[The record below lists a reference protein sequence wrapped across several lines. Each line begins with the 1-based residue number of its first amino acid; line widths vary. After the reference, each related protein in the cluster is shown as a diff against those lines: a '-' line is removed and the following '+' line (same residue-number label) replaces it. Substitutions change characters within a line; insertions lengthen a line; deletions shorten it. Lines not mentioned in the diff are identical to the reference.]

1 MDCSI
6 VLTLVAVMGI
16 DFGWQAQDDGSLEY
30 IIQVD
35 SLAVQAMLAGEPVV
49 SEIHPDVHGVRTF
62 RIQIGDGELPRDA
75 GNFVPSQSAPS
86 SQYQPIVVHDS
97 VHRQHGPTLPGVTHQ
112 IWDDSASSAPALVDP
127 QGDREDTSQR
137 PNSRFSAPPKLN
149 NPVVSSRLNSPL
161 RQPNS
166 PAVSRDELSHNRTPR
181 NNAHQDLAPKP
192 QADFIGYDDPPEVSL
207 TGETQP
213 QFAEDPRLR
222 NNVSSDRRESESFPR
237 SGSGR
242 GNRDD
247 MDRGERDDEYNYS
260 DLQRSPSLKVPP
272 NGPRRQDADQLASRA
287 ENNRGDRRDLDE
299 DLRFEGG
306 SERARDANRG
316 PLPDRRHGEVDTE
329 LDSRLQSKSTDWPTT
344 LLGLFASLAANAYMG
359 WITWSA
365 VHRYRDLVDDVRRVE
380 N

>member
-1 MDCSI
+1 M
-6 VLTLVAVMGI
+6 
-16 DFGWQAQDDGSLEY
+16 
-30 IIQVD
+30 
-35 SLAVQAMLAGEPVV
+35 
-49 SEIHPDVHGVRTF
+49 
-62 RIQIGDGELPRDA
+62 
-75 GNFVPSQSAPS
+75 
-86 SQYQPIVVHDS
+86 VHDS
-97 VHRQHGPTLPGVTHQ
+97 ARRQHGPTLAGATHQ

-127 QGDREDTSQR
+127 QGDHGDTSQR
-137 PNSRFSAPPKLN
+137 PNSRFSAPPELN

-161 RQPNS
+161 RQPDS
-166 PAVSRDELSHNRTPR
+166 PPVSRDELPHNRAPR
-181 NNAHQDLAPKP
+181 NNTHQDRAPKP
-192 QADFIGYDDPPEVSL
+192 QADFTGYDDPPEVSR

-260 DLQRSPSLKVPP
+260 DLQRAPSLEVPP
-272 NGPRRQDADQLASRA
+272 NGPRRQEADQLQLASRA
-287 ENNRGDRRDLDE
+287 ENNRDDRRDLNQ
-299 DLRFEGG
+299 DLPFKGG
-306 SERARDANRG
+306 SERARDTNRG
-316 PLPDRRHGEVDTE
+316 PLPDRRHGEVNTE
-329 LDSRLQSKSTDWPTT
+329 LDSRLQSKSTGWPTT

>member
-97 VHRQHGPTLPGVTHQ
+97 ARRQHGPTLAGATHQ

-127 QGDREDTSQR
+127 QGDHGDTSQR
-137 PNSRFSAPPKLN
+137 PNSRFSAPPELN

-161 RQPNS
+161 RQPDS
-166 PAVSRDELSHNRTPR
+166 PPVSRDELPHNRAPR
-181 NNAHQDLAPKP
+181 NNTHQDRAPKP
-192 QADFIGYDDPPEVSL
+192 QADFTGYDD
-207 TGETQP
+207 
-213 QFAEDPRLR
+213 
-222 NNVSSDRRESESFPR
+222 
-237 SGSGR
+237 GR
-242 GNRDD
+242 
-247 MDRGERDDEYNYS
+247 
-260 DLQRSPSLKVPP
+260 
-272 NGPRRQDADQLASRA
+272 
-287 ENNRGDRRDLDE
+287 
-299 DLRFEGG
+299 
-306 SERARDANRG
+306 
-316 PLPDRRHGEVDTE
+316 
-329 LDSRLQSKSTDWPTT
+329 
-344 LLGLFASLAANAYMG
+344 
-359 WITWSA
+359 
-365 VHRYRDLVDDVRRVE
+365 
-380 N
+380 